1 MDDAMGW
8 IREHSTTVLVV
19 VVGLLIAV
27 VFIKKPSGGG
37 TASTSSSGDLSGLA
51 TDPATGAKIIYR
63 DVADTFINSTS
74 IEGNNNA
81 LNGNI
86 TQPVASAPSNSVEH
100 PVEATVRSFNSLPA
114 YDSRHPEGVPI
125 RKTPGG
131 AVVGSIAYGTA
142 VDVTGKPVN
151 AGSNFATG
159 GGSNVWIPVSGGYVS
174 AYDITGTYPA

>member
-1 MDDAMGW
+1 MDEAMEW
-8 IREHSTTVLVV
+8 MRAHSTTLLVV
-19 VVGLLIAV
+19 VVGLVIAV
-27 VFIKKPSGGG
+27 VFIKKPSGGS
-37 TASTSSSGDLSGLA
+37 STGSSGGDLSGLA

-63 DVADTFINSTS
+63 DVADTFITSTS
-74 IEGNNNA
+74 IEGSNNA

-86 TQPVASAPSNSVEH
+86 TQPVASAPSNTIEH
-100 PVEATVRSFNSLPA
+100 PVEATVRSFNTLPA
-114 YDSRHPEGVPI
+114 YDTRHPEGVPV

-151 AGSNFATG
+151 AGSNFASG
-159 GGSNVWIPVSGGYVS
+159 GGSSVWIPVAGGYVS